1 MNSINRGLRGG
12 KLWQSFEVNWLT
24 NPPALRKNVQFNSQS
39 SVSVRW
45 LSWVQG
51 LSSLVVHSVL
61 FVVIGV
67 VTPNWNLESVSS
79 LVVTVTDIWVLFRTA
94 NINYCSFI
102 RPSTPSCLKCRRE
115 AFEHDTRSRKE
126 GSRTGSA
133 SGETIFRMCANA
145 KPLPKPRANPIGMDG
160 EMREDERDFVLS
172 QRREEGR
179 GGRGSLDEILMV
191 IDNSTNSKAPPM
203 RSNCSEMQLL
213 KLQDYEANLNS
224 RRFAVIPADSEPI
237 WIKRD
242 M

>member
-1 MNSINRGLRGG
+1 M
-12 KLWQSFEVNWLT
+12 W
-24 NPPALRKNVQFNSQS
+24 
-39 SVSVRW
+39 
-45 LSWVQG
+45 
-51 LSSLVVHSVL
+51 
-61 FVVIGV
+61 
-67 VTPNWNLESVSS
+67 
-79 LVVTVTDIWVLFRTA
+79 
-94 NINYCSFI
+94 
-102 RPSTPSCLKCRRE
+102 
-115 AFEHDTRSRKE
+115 
-126 GSRTGSA
+126 
-133 SGETIFRMCANA
+133 A
-145 KPLPKPRANPIGMDG
+145 KPLPKLRRDE

-172 QRREEGR
+172 QKGGGSGE